1 MIVSINQLKFHHETI
16 NRWAILFLDLDRFK
30 SINDSLGHNVGD
42 ELLKEKPARLHK
54 ILRSH
59 DTVSRNG
66 GDEFV
71 VVLEK
76 LKDTSEAVY
85 VAKKVIECLSKT
97 FNIQSH
103 TIHIGA
109 SIWDYVF
116 ILTTVIHQ

>member
-1 MIVSINQLKFHHETI
+1 MVDRINQSIKI
-16 NRWAILFLDLDRFK
+16 SARDQQQMAVLFLDLDRFK

-42 ELLKEKPARLHK
+42 ELLKEIPVRLYK

-85 VAKKVIECLSKT
+85 VAKKVIKCLTET

-103 TIHIGA
+103 TIHN
-109 SIWDYVF
+109 WCQYW
-116 ILTTVIHQ
+116 H